1 VRPSREPT
9 ISRCRG
15 VIVGAR
21 VRIRVSSRSRRG
33 VLAVRGYDVATVA
46 LRVLRVVTVASIFAF
61 VLTVRTV
68 APIHATDDP
77 AADPSTALVEA
88 TPVDPV
94 EPAPSDP
101 PPADPVDP
109 GLPPSED
116 VPLPGDP
123 VEPAPSEPPP
133 ADTVDPEVP
142 PSDPPIAEEP
152 PSGDTVEPAPSDP
165 PPADTVGTEVPPS
178 DPPVEE
184 EPLPVD
190 PVATAPPPA
199 DPLPS
204 DPPPV
209 DPPPAET
216 VDAEVPPS
224 DLPIEEV
231 PLPGDTIEPAPSD
244 PPPADATLP
253 IDPDASPTIGDPV
266 ASHPYAAPEP
276 APAGPSAHQAP
287 LPAPPV
293 AEDPAQATVP
303 VTPIAGTLANR
314 LDGGSDVPTR
324 SMGLDT
330 MVAAGAGLAAG
341 LVITNHA
348 PGSVAVAIEFGRAGS
363 GWAGALVFNLWLRRQ
378 LRERRMS
385 QRQLAALSGVDHSTI
400 SRLLRQ
406 DRRPS
411 LITATKLAGALKQLR
426 GEQAEPEAA
435 AYFER
440 IPEETVF
447 PARRV
452 ELALRADEML
462 DDEQV
467 RRLMYIYLDARRKSQ
482 ANAPPA
488 SARSRAA
495 PARAGRDA
503 S

>member
-1 VRPSREPT
+1 
-9 ISRCRG
+9 
-15 VIVGAR
+15 
-21 VRIRVSSRSRRG
+21 
-33 VLAVRGYDVATVA
+33 VA

-61 VLTVRTV
+61 VLTVRAV

-77 AADPSTALVEA
+77 ALDPSIPIVDPSPDPVDAPPADAPPVE
-88 TPVDPV
+88 PVDPELPPSDPPAEEV
-94 EPAPSDP
+94 PPPGDIIEPAPSDP

-109 GLPPSED
+109 DL
-116 VPLPGDP
+116 
-123 VEPAPSEPPP
+123 
-133 ADTVDPEVP
+133 P
-142 PSDPPIAEEP
+142 PSDPPAEDVP
-152 PSGDTVEPAPSDP
+152 PPGDIIEPAPSDP
-165 PPADTVGTEVPPS
+165 PPADTVDAEVPPS
-178 DPPVEE
+178 DPPAEE
-184 EPLPVD
+184 VPPPGDIIVPAPTD
-190 PVATAPPPA
+190 PPPA
-199 DPLPS
+199 DT
-204 DPPPV
+204 V
-209 DPPPAET
+209 DP
-216 VDAEVPPS
+216 VVPPS
-224 DLPIEEV
+224 DLPIDEV
-231 PLPGDTIEPAPSD
+231 PLPGDIIEPAPTD
-244 PPPADATLP
+244 PPPADSTISIVP
-253 IDPDASPTIGDPV
+253 DPSPTIGDPV
-266 ASHPYAAPEP
+266 ASDPSEGEP
-276 APAGPSAHQAP
+276 APAVPSARQSPVSVPH
-287 LPAPPV
+287 V
-293 AEDPAQATVP
+293 AEDPAQATAH
-303 VTPIAGTLANR
+303 VTPIASTLANR
-314 LDGGSDVPTR
+314 LDVGSDVPTR
-324 SMGLDT
+324 SMGLDSV
-330 MVAAGAGLAAG
+330 VAAGAGLAAG
-341 LVITNHA
+341 LVVTNHA

-482 ANAPPA
+482 ANAPPG
-488 SARSRAA
+488 SARSRAAPARAA

>member
-1 VRPSREPT
+1 VPPPGDVIEPAPSDPPP
-9 ISRCRG
+9 
-15 VIVGAR
+15 A
-21 VRIRVSSRSRRG
+21 
-33 VLAVRGYDVATVA
+33 DTVDA
-46 LRVLRVVTVASIFAF
+46 EVPPS
-61 VLTVRTV
+61 
-68 APIHATDDP
+68 DP
-77 AADPSTALVEA
+77 PVEEV
-88 TPVDPV
+88 PLPV

-101 PPADPVDP
+101 PPADP
-109 GLPPSED
+109 
-116 VPLPGDP
+116 
-123 VEPAPSEPPP
+123 PP
-133 ADTVDPEVP
+133 A
-142 PSDPPIAEEP
+142 
-152 PSGDTVEPAPSDP
+152 DP
-165 PPADTVGTEVPPS
+165 PPADP
-178 DPPVEE
+178 
-184 EPLPVD
+184 
-190 PVATAPPPA
+190 
-199 DPLPS
+199 
-204 DPPPV
+204 
-209 DPPPAET
+209 

-244 PPPADATLP
+244 PPPADSTLP
-253 IDPDASPTIGDPV
+253 ISPDVSPTIGDPD
-266 ASHPYAAPEP
+266 ASHPYAAADP
-276 APAGPSAHQAP
+276 APAVPSAHQAP
-287 LPAPPV
+287 VPKPPV
-293 AEDPAQATVP
+293 AEDPAQATAP
-303 VTPIAGTLANR
+303 VAPIASTLANR
-314 LDGGSDVPTR
+314 LDGASDVPTR
-324 SMGLDT
+324 AMGLDSV
-330 MVAAGAGLAAG
+330 VAAGAGLAAG

-348 PGSVAVAIEFGRAGS
+348 PGSVAVALEFGRAGS

-462 DDEQV
+462 NDEQV
-467 RRLMYIYLDARRKSQ
+467 RRLMYMYLDARRQSQ
-482 ANAPPA
+482 ANAPPG
-488 SARSRAA
+488 SPRSRAAPARAA

>member
-1 VRPSREPT
+1 MWLE
-9 ISRCRG
+9 G
-15 VIVGAR
+15 E
-21 VRIRVSSRSRRG
+21 
-33 VLAVRGYDVATVA
+33 YDAATVA

-77 AADPSTALVEA
+77 ASDPS
-88 TPVDPV
+88 
-94 EPAPSDP
+94 
-101 PPADPVDP
+101 
-109 GLPPSED
+109 
-116 VPLPGDP
+116 
-123 VEPAPSEPPP
+123 
-133 ADTVDPEVP
+133 
-142 PSDPPIAEEP
+142 PPIVD
-152 PSGDTVEPAPSDP
+152 STSTDVVEPAPSDP
-165 PPADTVGTEVPPS
+165 PPADTVDAEVPPS
-178 DPPVEE
+178 DPPIEVE
-184 EPLPVD
+184 
-190 PVATAPPPA
+190 
-199 DPLPS
+199 
-204 DPPPV
+204 
-209 DPPPAET
+209 
-216 VDAEVPPS
+216 
-224 DLPIEEV
+224 

-244 PPPADATLP
+244 PPPADTVDAEVPPSDPPAAEVPLP
-253 IDPDASPTIGDPV
+253 QDTI
-266 ASHPYAAPEP
+266 EP
-276 APAGPSAHQAP
+276 APSDPPPAESTTSIVPDPSPTVGGLVASDPSEGEPARVPSAHQSP
-287 LPAPPV
+287 VPAPPV
-293 AEDPAQATVP
+293 AENPAQATAP
-303 VTPIAGTLANR
+303 VTSIVSILANR
-314 LDGGSDVPTR
+314 LDGGSDVPTHT
-324 SMGLDT
+324 MGLDSV
-330 MVAAGAGLAAG
+330 VAAGAGLAAG

-348 PGSVAVAIEFGRAGS
+348 PGSVAVALEFGRAGG

-482 ANAPPA
+482 ANALPGSSRSRAAPA
-488 SARSRAA
+488 RAA